1 MLHFWLSLLSG
12 DEQAICILSYA
23 RKHVTMHVCGMCTLN
38 RYNILG
44 NDILLIYVASSCS
57 ADLLFFATGKFH
69 LVHTCLLMLRPC
81 NVA

>member
-1 MLHFWLSLLSG
+1 MLLVYQSCYTSVLNICYLIGRCCIFGSLSPG

-44 NDILLIYVASSCS
+44 NDIFTRLCGL
-57 ADLLFFATGKFH
+57 
-69 LVHTCLLMLRPC
+69 
-81 NVA
+81 